1 MGRNRNGESE
11 EDHEA
16 RVLREL
22 DERRE
27 RVAAAIKKAIDKEGI
42 EHVLADILLDPYTAK
57 MRFSKQCNK
66 TKAKKHL
73 IN

>member
-1 MGRNRNGESE
+1 MGQRQNGETQAE
-11 EDHEA
+11 HEA
-16 RVLREL
+16 RMLREL

-27 RVAAAIKKAIDKEGI
+27 RVAAAIKKAINKEGI

-66 TKAKKHL
+66 QKAKKHL